1 MTNAQQYLATQSW
14 PAKLAQSI
22 YGGATLP
29 GDVYAGR
36 VDPGSDEAIRRSADL
51 AGVVTGGSY
60 AAPAMKDATGM
71 GIRAYHSSPYD
82 FERFDLSKLRTGEGA
97 NMQGAGAYLAE
108 NPAVSGQGGTYW
120 GQFLRRFPEQEQNIA
135 ESLKAFGFDRDA
147 VIKQLQDHNAVL
159 QSTPSTAKLV
169 GTGGAID
176 RTIAN
181 NQRDIEL
188 LRSGQIV
195 GPRTYEVNFNARP
208 DQLLNLDAPLYG
220 QGPRV
225 ADAFKN
231 ITGMELGPPTGLTG
245 APDASQFIRSM
256 GRMKSPEYV
265 SAAFNE
271 AGIRGSRYLDQGSR
285 FAPDQVAAT
294 KGQLAALQAEAK
306 RDIGTNPN
314 PALKAYWDTKLD
326 IAKAQNKNLLNPT
339 YNYVSFA
346 PHVDLDIM
354 KKYAV
359 PGAVGAGGI
368 MGGIAAQDN
377 YQPQ

>member
-1 MTNAQQYLATQSW
+1 
-14 PAKLAQSI
+14 
-22 YGGATLP
+22 
-29 GDVYAGR
+29 
-36 VDPGSDEAIRRSADL
+36 
-51 AGVVTGGSY
+51 
-60 AAPAMKDATGM
+60 
-71 GIRAYHSSPYD
+71 
-82 FERFDLSKLRTGEGA
+82 
-97 NMQGAGAYLAE
+97 
-108 NPAVSGQGGTYW
+108 
-120 GQFLRRFPEQEQNIA
+120 
-135 ESLKAFGFDRDA
+135 
-147 VIKQLQDHNAVL
+147 
-159 QSTPSTAKLV
+159 
-169 GTGGAID
+169 
-176 RTIAN
+176 
-181 NQRDIEL
+181 
-188 LRSGQIV
+188 
-195 GPRTYEVNFNARP
+195 
-208 DQLLNLDAPLYG
+208 
-220 QGPRV
+220 
-225 ADAFKN
+225 
-231 ITGMELGPPTGLTG
+231 MELGPPTGLTG
-245 APDASQFIRSM
+245 APDASQFIRGM